1 MRYALIEND
10 IVSNII
16 WLYSGN
22 NHKFPNAVHI
32 EELPVSIGDEYI
44 NGSFYHNGEKLLTS
58 NEKEWQYYL
67 SYTEG
72 VQEA

>member
-1 MRYALIEND
+1 MRYALVED
-10 IVSNII
+10 GIVFNII
-16 WLYSGN
+16 WLYSGKD
-22 NHKFPNAVHI
+22 HKFPNAVYI
-32 EELPVSIGDEYI
+32 GELLVSIGDEYI